1 MSLSIVDRAEIAIVV
16 AHLRGNLSINLGE
29 LVGTYLGLIIS
40 ALVLVPLVLVLPV
53 LVLVFLV
60 LLLFVA
66 LAALAALGAGA
77 G

>member
-29 LVGTYLGLIIS
+29 LGGTYLGLIIS
-40 ALVLVPLVLVLPV
+40 ALVLVLPVLVLLVLILV

-60 LLLFVA
+60 LLF
-66 LAALAALGAGA
+66 AAL
-77 G
+77 